1 LLDQVEVSLSR
12 IGTGFDDLLSANAEY
27 AKEYL
32 GGFDGLAHAGVCVVT
47 CMDSRIDP
55 LRMLGLKAGDAKVL
69 RNPGGRVTREVM
81 PALVVAVH
89 LLQVRRIMVVPHT
102 RCAMVARSDDEI
114 RDRIERASGHYPGNL
129 AFGAI
134 ENQHE
139 TLAADVR
146 RVRAHPMIPAHV
158 TVGGFVFDVDTGR
171 LSREV

>member
-1 LLDQVEVSLSR
+1 LLDQVEVGVSTL
-12 IGTGFDDLLSANAEY
+12 GAEFDDLLAANADY
-27 AKEYL
+27 AQEYL

-69 RNPGGRVTREVM
+69 RNPGGRVTKEVM

-102 RCAMVARSDDEI
+102 RCAMVADSDDVI

-129 AFGAI
+129 TFGAI
-134 ENQHE
+134 EDQHQ
-139 TLAADVR
+139 TLAGDVR
-146 RVRAHPMIPAHV
+146 RVRSHPLIPSQV
-158 TVGGFVFDVDTGR
+158 VVGGFLFDVDTGR
-171 LSREV
+171 LRREV